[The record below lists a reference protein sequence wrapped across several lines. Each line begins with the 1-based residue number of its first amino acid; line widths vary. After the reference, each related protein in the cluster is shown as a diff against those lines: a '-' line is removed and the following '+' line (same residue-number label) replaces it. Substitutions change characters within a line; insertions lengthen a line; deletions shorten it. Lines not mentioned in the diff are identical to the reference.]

1 MITAAEARSKRV
13 DMNKILNSISN
24 LISVVSAGQSYLN
37 IEFSG
42 SSPESRFPD
51 LSASQTE
58 VIQDVLAGA
67 GYKCKWTI
75 GSSNRMKL
83 NINW

>member
-13 DMNKILNSISN
+13 NMSKIVNSISK
-24 LISVVSAGQSYLN
+24 LIKTVSVGQSYLD

-42 SSPESRFPD
+42 GSENRFPD
-51 LSASQTE
+51 LTDSQAK
-58 VIQDVLAGA
+58 VIEEALTKA
-67 GYKCKWTI
+67 GYKFKWTV
-75 GSSNRMKL
+75 GLSNSLKL

>member
-1 MITAAEARSKRV
+1 MITAAEARSKRL

-24 LISVVSAGQSYLN
+24 LISVVSVGQSYLN

-42 SSPESRFPD
+42 GSENRFPD
-51 LSASQTE
+51 LTDSQAE
-58 VIQDVLAGA
+58 VIQEALTKA
-67 GYKCKWTI
+67 GYNFKWTV
-75 GSSNRMKL
+75 GMSNRMKL